1 MSYHTDAMINDLTD
15 INQPVLGI
23 SLHLTTKAR
32 AYQDWNTWR
41 RPIACA
47 KMLRHKNWHSAA
59 IIMAMLQN
67 HFLCGKHKQKV
78 CNWIDKNPFILF
90 QLSHRFPTSVSNIWY
105 RSIIPSTDCMDVFLH
120 EHIDLDELNGDAVGY
135 NIIATRP
142 PRYCSVLNGY
152 HVNGV
157 DNLKYSASAHLWY
170 WSAVVSS
177 EQWAVSSEQWA
188 VSSER
193 WAVSSEQWAVSSVQY
208 AGCFVQCPLRSVLLC
223 SVPCIVCLCTVCF
236 VQCAVCRNKIWW
248 EQMWPPPNCRD
259 WQHSYHNKVNVW
271 MMLLLIFVAMLRLL
285 DQVSLWMN
293 DHLIQLLQ

>member
-15 INQPVLGI
+15 INRPVLGI

-177 EQWAVSSEQWA
+177 EQWAVSSE
-188 VSSER
+188 R
-193 WAVSSEQWAVSSVQY
+193 WAVSSEQWAV
-208 AGCFVQCPLRSVLLC
+208 C
-223 SVPCIVCLCTVCF
+223 S
-236 VQCAVCRNKIWW
+236 VQCAVCSMQGALFSALCVVCFCVVCLVLCAFVQCALCSVQCAETRSDENKCGLHQIAGIGNTPITTRSMFEWCCCW
-248 EQMWPPPNCRD
+248 FL
-259 WQHSYHNKVNVW
+259 WQC
-271 MMLLLIFVAMLRLL
+271 
-285 DQVSLWMN
+285 
-293 DHLIQLLQ
+293 